1 MSSSPVFLFC
11 DFSKF
16 SWNFQIISRA
26 PFPLIILLQLFKY
39 LSSTSVHLTISVC
52 CSPALFINSITNF
65 RFRSASKLCS
75 IRLFVFFL
83 LPARAD
89 LNLFYLLIARTIFHW
104 TKIFESEKNSKTF
117 FAIRNIGGKIH
128 VEENLLSVVGRESEV
143 VGKQINQKLKVQ
155 QKAGKCQVRWFW
167 ICSCFAL
174 LEFSAFLITHN

>member
-1 MSSSPVFLFC
+1 MHLDSLCAYLVFFCFYYYFGSLVSSSPVFVC

-16 SWNFQIISRA
+16 SWNFQIISHA

-52 CSPALFINSITNF
+52 CSSELFINSITNF
-65 RFRSASKLCS
+65 RFRSAGKLCS

-104 TKIFESEKNSKTF
+104 TKIFESEKKAAKLFLRTVMLAGKF
-117 FAIRNIGGKIH
+117 TLRKIYFQWWGGK
-128 VEENLLSVVGRESEV
+128 VRRWEN
-143 VGKQINQKLKVQ
+143 K
-155 QKAGKCQVRWFW
+155 
-167 ICSCFAL
+167 
-174 LEFSAFLITHN
+174 